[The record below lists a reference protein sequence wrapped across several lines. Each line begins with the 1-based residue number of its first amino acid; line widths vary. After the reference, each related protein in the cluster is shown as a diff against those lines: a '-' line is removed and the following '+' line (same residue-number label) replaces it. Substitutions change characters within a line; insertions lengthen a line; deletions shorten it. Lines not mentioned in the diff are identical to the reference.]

1 MTLIVGIPA
10 DDGVVFASDTQVT
23 IGEVRANTTKI
34 FQLNPGVL
42 WGGSGD
48 VALIQRV
55 AERLARL
62 PDRDKPLSILRDVLA
77 ITVKDAVHD
86 LLATDFRTDFFRSD
100 PGNLLRLYQGDFL
113 FVEYQQQSPNML
125 HVLITGTPEWIDG
138 RFAVTGNGDLFA
150 HALLHKYEGARLS
163 LEPAKLLAYKVL
175 EEAIQVGSYGLGYPI
190 DVWQITSSGTNR
202 LEDNQ
207 LALLADAAHVLR
219 GLEVTLLTESAAR
232 YANSTAVQ
240 QANTST
246 EVPPISGETNQGT
259 L

>member
-23 IGEVRANTTKI
+23 MGEVRANTTKI
-34 FQLNPGVL
+34 FQLNARVL

-55 AERLARL
+55 AERLERL
-62 PDRDKPLSILRDVLA
+62 PDRDRPLSILRDVLA

-113 FVEYQQQSPNML
+113 FVEYQQQAPNML

-138 RFAVTGNGDLFA
+138 RFAVTGNGALFA
-150 HALLHKYEGARLS
+150 HALLHKYEGVALS

-190 DVWQITSSGTNR
+190 DVWQITSSGTNQ

-207 LALLADAAHVLR
+207 LALLADAAHTLR
-219 GLEVTLLTESAAR
+219 GLEVTLLTESGD
-232 YANSTAVQ
+232 Q
-240 QANTST
+240 K
-246 EVPPISGETNQGT
+246 I